1 MQELLEDKTLVDEL
15 KKGSEEAFRSLV
27 ELYQQRVYHTAIGLM
42 RSEDEAEDIS
52 QEVFIEVFESIHR
65 FKGEARLSTWVYRIT
80 VTKCLELMRYK
91 KRKKRFA
98 PLLGL
103 FNTEGK
109 QIIEPVEFVHPGI
122 RLEQQEHAAMLFQ
135 AIDKLPEHQQTA
147 FTLHKLQGLSYQE
160 ISAIMETSL
169 SSVES
174 LMHRAKS
181 NLKKYL
187 TKYYYESRP

>member
-1 MQELLEDKTLVDEL
+1 MQKLLEDKALVDEL
-15 KKGSEEAFRSLV
+15 KLGSEEAFRSLV
-27 ELYQQRVYHTAIGLM
+27 DLFQRRVYATAIGLV
-42 RSEDEAEDIS
+42 RSVNEAEDIS
-52 QEVFIEVFESIHR
+52 QEVFIEIYESIHS
-65 FKGEARLSTWVYRIT
+65 FKGEARLSTWIYRIT

-103 FNTEGK
+103 INADGAPMT
-109 QIIEPVEFVHPGI
+109 EPVEFVHPGI
-122 RLEQQEHAAMLFQ
+122 RLEQQESAAMLFK
-135 AIDKLPEHQQTA
+135 AIEKLPEHQQTA
-147 FTLHKLQGLSYQE
+147 FTLHKMQGVSYQE
-160 ISAIMETSL
+160 ISEIMDTSL

-181 NLKKYL
+181 NLKKHL